1 MEFKAAGKIGR
12 PIVARLLE
20 TGLYTVTAL
29 TRDASKHSNLP
40 SEVKIKE
47 VDYSSVASLKSA
59 LPGQDAD
66 VSDMAFEAIEVQAYL
81 VVSAVEAGFKLM
93 IPSENNKNTHIPLLA
108 SVPIY
113 QPKIAIRE

>member
-1 MEFKAAGKIGR
+1 MELKAAGKIGR

-59 LPGQDAD
+59 LHGQDAV
-66 VSDMAFEAIEVQAYL
+66 VSAMAFEAIEVQTNHNNTT
-81 VVSAVEAGFKLM
+81 KKTKNKRM
-93 IPSENNKNTHIPLLA
+93 IPSEYGNDTLN
-108 SVPIY
+108 
-113 QPKIAIRE
+113 PK